1 MQEGA
6 GLAASFGCPFMEASA
21 KMRVRCEDPFFEL
34 VREIRKQRLLRPLK
48 SQGGRTGR
56 KRSSRKCTIL

>member
-21 KMRVRCEDPFFEL
+21 KMRVRCEDSFFEL
-34 VREIRKQRLLRPLK
+34 VREIRKQRLLPVSYTHL
-48 SQGGRTGR
+48 TLP
-56 KRSSRKCTIL
+56 TILLV